1 MKTLIMQI
9 KMGGQLMTK
18 ENFLKGA
25 AILGIAGIVVK
36 VLGAIYRIPLVNIIS
51 SDGMG
56 YYQTSYPLYTL
67 LLTISTA
74 GFPTAVAKLVSEKR
88 ALGNHRGA
96 HRIFKISFFG
106 MTLIGILTSVF
117 VYFNAQTIV
126 GLIGNK
132 NAYYSLI
139 ALTPAL
145 LFVPIMS
152 SFRGYFQGTQSMTPT
167 AISQVIEQMFRVA
180 VGLFLAYYLL
190 DVGLPQAAGG
200 AAFGASAGAI
210 VGTLGIIVIYFL
222 SRRKIKNEISRSAK
236 YNRESVGE
244 VLKKLLAIAIP
255 ITIGAAIVPIMNNID
270 VLIVLRRL
278 RTIGFTE
285 AEANDLFGQL
295 GGMAQTLINFPQ
307 VFSMALAMSL
317 VPAISHA
324 FTRKNYEGIR
334 RITKSGVRVTLLIG
348 LPSALGLFV
357 LSTPIMK
364 LLYFSEDIETLVS
377 TGQILQILAFSVI
390 FLTLVQSLT
399 AILQGMGRIM
409 IPVRNLAI
417 GALVKTIVTFTLV
430 GIVEINIR
438 GAAIGTVCAYM
449 TASILNFIAVKRYT
463 KTTFNFVD
471 ALLKPVI
478 SVILM
483 TATVWYSYSFINPI
497 LGGKIATVLAIFIGA
512 AVYGLALLLLGSLT
526 SKDFELL
533 PGGEKLARVLKSMKL
548 LRK

>member
-1 MKTLIMQI
+1 
-9 KMGGQLMTK
+9 MTK
-18 ENFLKGA
+18 ESFLKGA

-36 VLGAIYRIPLVNIIS
+36 ILGAVYRIPLVNIIS

-88 ALGNHRGA
+88 ALGNYKGA
-96 HRIFKISFFG
+96 YRVFKISFFG
-106 MTLIGILTSVF
+106 MTLIGIITSVF
-117 VYFNAQTIV
+117 IYFNARTIV
-126 GLIGNK
+126 SLIENN

-139 ALTPAL
+139 ALAPAL

-152 SFRGYFQGTQSMTPT
+152 SFRGYFQGTQSMTQT
-167 AISQVIEQMFRVA
+167 AVSQVVEQLFRVG

-190 DVGLPQAAGG
+190 DMGLPQAAGG

-210 VGTLGIIVIYFL
+210 IGTIVIIIMYML
-222 SRRKIKNEISRSAK
+222 NRPKMINEIKKSANYK
-236 YNRESVGE
+236 LDSVG
-244 VLKKLLAIAIP
+244 VILKRLLSIAIP

-270 VLIVLRRL
+270 VIIVLRRL
-278 RTIGFTE
+278 TTIGFTQ

-307 VFSMALAMSL
+307 VFSMALVMSI
-317 VPAISHA
+317 VPAIAHA
-324 FTRKNYEGIR
+324 STRKNYEGIR
-334 RITKSGVRVTLLIG
+334 QITKSGVRVTILIG
-348 LPSALGLFV
+348 LPASLGLFI
-357 LSTPIMK
+357 LSTPIIK
-364 LLYFSEDIETLVS
+364 LLYFSEDLETLIS

-399 AILQGMGRIM
+399 AVLQGMGKTI

-417 GALVKTIVTFTLV
+417 GAVVKTIVTFTLV
-430 GIVEINIR
+430 GIPEINVR

-463 KTTFNFVD
+463 KTTFNFIDV
-471 ALLKPVI
+471 LLKPVI
-478 SVILM
+478 SVIIM
-483 TATVWYSYSFINPI
+483 TITVWYSYTFIYSI
-497 LGGKIATVLAIFIGA
+497 LGGRIATVIAIFIGA
-512 AVYGLALLLLGSLT
+512 VVYGLSLLLLGSLT
-526 SKDFELL
+526 TRDFELL
-533 PGGEKLARVLKSMKL
+533 PKGDKLAKILKSMKL

>member
-1 MKTLIMQI
+1 
-9 KMGGQLMTK
+9 MTK

-96 HRIFKISFFG
+96 YRVFKISFFG
-106 MTLIGILTSVF
+106 MALIGIVTSAF

-126 GLIGNK
+126 ALIGNK

-167 AISQVIEQMFRVA
+167 AISQVIEQIFRVA

-190 DVGLPQAAGG
+190 DIGLPQAAGG

-210 VGTLGIIVIYFL
+210 VGTLGIIVIYL
-222 SRRKIKNEISRSAK
+222 LYRGKIRDEIKRSAK
-236 YNRESVGE
+236 YNLESVGE

-285 AEANDLFGQL
+285 AEANELFGQL

-307 VFSMALAMSL
+307 VFSMALAMSI

-324 FTRKNYEGIR
+324 FTRKNFEGIR

-348 LPSALGLFV
+348 LPSTLGLFV

-399 AILQGMGRIM
+399 AVLQGMGRTM

-438 GAAIGTVCAYM
+438 GAAIGTVCAYL
-449 TASILNFIAVKRYT
+449 TASILNFIAVKRHT
-463 KTTFNFVD
+463 KATFNFVD
-471 ALLKPVI
+471 VLLKPVI
-478 SVILM
+478 AVILM

-497 LGGKIATVLAIFIGA
+497 LGGKLATVLAIFIGA
-512 AVYGLALLLLGSLT
+512 AVYGLALLLLGSIT
-526 SKDFELL
+526 SRDFELL
-533 PGGEKLARVLKSMKL
+533 PGGDKLARMLKSMKL

>member
-1 MKTLIMQI
+1 
-9 KMGGQLMTK
+9 MTK

-88 ALGNHRGA
+88 ALGNYRGA
-96 HRIFKISFFG
+96 YRIFKISFFG
-106 MTLIGILTSVF
+106 MALIGIITSTF

-126 GLIGNK
+126 TLIGNK

-145 LFVPIMS
+145 LFVPVMS
-152 SFRGYFQGTQSMTPT
+152 SFRGYFQGSQSMGPT
-167 AISQVIEQMFRVA
+167 ALSQVIEQLFRVA

-190 DVGLPQAAGG
+190 DIGLPQAAGG
-200 AAFGASAGAI
+200 AAFGASAGA
-210 VGTLGIIVIYFL
+210 VAGTIGIIIIFL
-222 SRRKIKNEISRSAK
+222 LYRKRIKAEVEKSAK
-236 YNRESVGE
+236 YNLESVSV
-244 VLKKLLAIAIP
+244 VLKKLLSIAIP

-285 AEANDLFGQL
+285 AQANDLFGQL

-324 FTRKNYEGIR
+324 FTRKDYDGIR

-348 LPSALGLFV
+348 LPSALGLFI

-364 LLYFSEDIETLVS
+364 LLYYSEDIETLVS
-377 TGQILQILAFSVI
+377 TGSILQILAFSVI

-399 AILQGMGRIM
+399 AVLQGVGKIM

-417 GALVKTIVTFTLV
+417 GAIVKIIVTFTLV
-430 GIVEINIR
+430 GMIDINIR

-463 KTTFNFVD
+463 KTNFNFVNV
-471 ALLKPVI
+471 LLKPLV
-478 SVILM
+478 SAILM
-483 TATVWYSYSFINPI
+483 TVTVWYSYSFIYPI
-497 LGGKIATVLAIFIGA
+497 LGGKLATVIAIFVGA
-512 AVYGLALLLLGSLT
+512 SVYGLALLLSGSIT
-526 SKDFELL
+526 SRDFELL
-533 PGGEKLARVLKSMKL
+533 PGGEKLEKLLKSMKL